1 MKHSHSRTRVRVG
14 CSGKLLPN
22 CILLLLGFS
31 AGMAKADNAAPELS
45 SLPPAVLGTW
55 KVKSV
60 HVDLGSGRRM
70 AYQWNDPDLV
80 GDVITISDNEIV
92 SNTPEA
98 RQCLHP
104 KVATWRTT
112 ASSLI
117 AETLAGHGYPSESP
131 TVKDYDLPLAPN
143 SLVEAYAVQC
153 NLGHFGPY
161 QLKPARLKFGI
172 KDGTWIIVLP
182 GGRLAVRWYDQTILI
197 LGKVK
202 SSAK

>member
-1 MKHSHSRTRVRVG
+1 
-14 CSGKLLPN
+14 
-22 CILLLLGFS
+22 
-31 AGMAKADNAAPELS
+31 MAKADNAAPELS

-92 SNTPEA
+92 QNTPEA
-98 RQCLHP
+98 EQCLRP
-104 KVATWRTT
+104 KVATWKTT

-117 AETLAGHGYPSESP
+117 TVTMDARGIPSTSP

-143 SLVEAYAVQC
+143 GSVEAYAVQC
-153 NLGHFGPY
+153 NPGHFGPY

-172 KDGTWIIVLP
+172 KDIGTWIVVLP
-182 GGRLAVRWYDQTILI
+182 GGHLAVRWYDDSILI
-197 LGKVK
+197 LVKVK
-202 SSAK
+202 STEK